1 MTSGRP
7 KKTTGNV
14 MMDELLKLTGKRKL
28 KPTMPTSKSS
38 HEADTVHP
46 CPSCNGYGTYKDQE
60 AEAIAICPQCNGTGQ
75 G

>member
-28 KPTMPTSKSS
+28 KPTMPTSKQC
-38 HEADTVHP
+38 DVHP
-46 CPSCNGYGTYKDQE
+46 CKAAPVVCYRGWSVCEEHDKE
-60 AEAIAICPQCNGTGQ
+60 LKELRE
-75 G
+75 